1 MYICEE
7 LEKAKIE
14 QERVEKVLRESEE
27 KYRTIFEN
35 VYDQIVYVNKY
46 DTITA

>member
-14 QERVEKVLRESEE
+14 QERVEKALRESDE

-35 VYDQIVYVNKY
+35 GYDQIIYVNKY
-46 DTITA
+46 GTITE